1 MKFIDNKKEN
11 VYDILNGH
19 NILNADQLQNIFGEK
34 CPIQSFENHANRN
47 YCKAFVK
54 HNNTSKMICFGKDSF
69 FVKIKD
75 GIFKDGILI
84 VENGSEFFEKTTEL
98 TALTNDSIFKYPKI
112 KGTLDGEE
120 IDFLLSTNGICQT
133 ISDELAIFDITKNH
147 QYYEFLCS
155 DLPKRFWQTPN
166 IKENLLKGIDRKE
179 INFVNVID
187 KDFINE
193 KKVREK
199 AKNTVLSFAKK
210 NSEIESE
217 IER

>member
-1 MKFIDNKKEN
+1 MKFIDNKKEH
-11 VYDILNGH
+11 VYDIFNGH
-19 NILNADQLQNIFGEK
+19 NILNGDLLQNIFGEK
-34 CPIQSFENHANRN
+34 CPIQSIENHANRN

-54 HNNTSKMICFGKDSF
+54 HNNVSKMICFGKDSF

-98 TALTNDSIFKYPKI
+98 TAITNDSIFKYPKF
-112 KGTLDGEE
+112 KGNLDGEE
-120 IDFLLSTNGICQT
+120 IDFLLGTNGICQT

-155 DLPKRFWQTPN
+155 DLPERFWKTNN
-166 IKENLLKGIDRKE
+166 IGKIILDSFNHKKIQYVNVSNPE
-179 INFVNVID
+179 FVN
-187 KDFINE
+187 E
-193 KKVREK
+193 TLVREK
-199 AKNTVLSFAKK
+199 AKETVLSFAQK
-210 NSEIESE
+210 NSEIEVE